1 MESSDNP
8 YHYVY
13 GNDILPVAKHP
24 EVPVFWTYTIE
35 PIPRPK
41 EADVLAVDTPFYV
54 DMRWFMEAPM
64 QVYGYTTESPYPE
77 DQRQEDRIWEER
89 QQVRVAAFSEAA
101 MEGELGWIT
110 AEQVEAITED
120 EFHAAYERGWTK
132 EEV

>member
-13 GNDILPVAKHP
+13 GSDILPVAKHP

-41 EADVLAVDTPFYV
+41 EADGLAVDTPFYV
-54 DMRWFMEAPM
+54 DMRWFMEEPM
-64 QVYGYTTESPYPE
+64 QVYGYTTESPYRE
-77 DQRQEDRIWEER
+77 DQMHEDEVWMER
-89 QQVRVAAFSEAA
+89 RQVRVAAFSEAA
-101 MEGELGWIT
+101 VDGELGWVS
-110 AEQVEAITED
+110 AEQVEAITEA
-120 EFHAAYERGWTK
+120 EFHAAHERGWTK

>member
-1 MESSDNP
+1 MDSSNP

-13 GNDILPVAKHP
+13 GDDILPVAKHP

-41 EADVLAVDTPFYV
+41 EADGLAVDTPFYV

-89 QQVRVAAFSEAA
+89 QQVRQLFLLTVVLPPLGKSIFTNSTIAQSSCDHSGSGRWPEA
-101 MEGELGWIT
+101 L
-110 AEQVEAITED
+110 
-120 EFHAAYERGWTK
+120 
-132 EEV
+132 